1 LLRAPFMKPMSRTL
15 NFNFDNGTFFAARTT
30 SGGIR
35 VGMNGFCSIEF
46 PPGHEM
52 FAEADALTIDTVE
65 AFIDAQVEAG
75 RIDIRAF
82 A

>member
-1 LLRAPFMKPMSRTL
+1 MSRTL

-30 SGGIR
+30 TGGIR
-35 VGMNGFCSIEF
+35 VGMNSLCSIEY
-46 PPGHEM
+46 PPGHPM
-52 FAEADALTIDTVE
+52 FAQADALTLDTVE

-75 RIDIRAF
+75 AIDIRAF

>member
-1 LLRAPFMKPMSRTL
+1 MSHTL
-15 NFNFDNGTFFAARTT
+15 NFNFDTGEFFSAHT
-30 SGGIR
+30 STGGIR
-35 VGMNGFCSIEF
+35 VGMNGVAAIEF

-52 FAEADALTIDTVE
+52 FAEAKALTTETIE

-75 RIDIRAF
+75 RIDIRVF

>member
-1 LLRAPFMKPMSRTL
+1 MKSNSHTT
-15 NFNFDNGTFFAARTT
+15 NFKFDNGTFFAGHTT
-30 SGGIR
+30 TGGIR
-35 VGMNGFCSIEF
+35 VGMNSLCSIEF

-52 FAEADALTIDTVE
+52 YAKADALTLDTVE

>member
-1 LLRAPFMKPMSRTL
+1 MSRTL

-30 SGGIR
+30 TGGIR
-35 VGMNGFCSIEF
+35 VGMNGLCSIEF
-46 PPGHEM
+46 PPGHAT
-52 FAEADALTIDTVE
+52 FAEADALTLDTVE

-75 RIDIRAF
+75 HIDIRAF

>member
-1 LLRAPFMKPMSRTL
+1 MKTTSHTTT
-15 NFNFDNGTFFAARTT
+15 FNFDTGTFFAAHT
-30 SGGIR
+30 STGGLR
-35 VGMNGFCSIEF
+35 VGMNGVCSIEF
-46 PPGHEM
+46 PAGHAM
-52 FAEADALTIDTVE
+52 FAEASALTPATVE

>member
-1 LLRAPFMKPMSRTL
+1 MSRTL

-30 SGGIR
+30 TGGIR
-35 VGMNGFCSIEF
+35 VGMNSLCAIEF
-46 PPGHEM
+46 PKGHAM
-52 FAEADALTIDTVE
+52 YAEADALTLDTVE

>member
-1 LLRAPFMKPMSRTL
+1 MKSNSHTTS
-15 NFNFDNGTFFAARTT
+15 FKFDNGTFFAAQTT
-30 SGGIR
+30 TGGIR
-35 VGMNGFCSIEF
+35 VGMNGLCSIEF
-46 PPGHEM
+46 PQGHEM

>member
-1 LLRAPFMKPMSRTL
+1 MSRTTT
-15 NFNFDNGTFFAARTT
+15 FNFDTGTFFAAHTT
-30 SGGIR
+30 TGGIR
-35 VGMNGFCSIEF
+35 IGMNGLCAIEY
-46 PPGHEM
+46 PPGHAM
-52 FAEADALTIDTVE
+52 FAEADALTLDTVE